1 MQPTLPEKYYLS
13 HAQELFSFVANQ
25 CDGLLTDS
33 HRRYIERYNDLN
45 EDAQCLLVRFL
56 SRKPRFLKRASID
69 YAEISDTEQALGDL
83 VELGFVSPV
92 QDSDWSALLNVLTK
106 AQLLNCLRT
115 SQIKALS
122 STAKPELL
130 LIAQECSTADKNT
143 DLGRLFVVRRQQSTI
158 DYILFLF
165 FGDLRNRLQK
175 FAMRDLG
182 VLKTRK
188 SKTLPSARFNSPEEA
203 QSAFKLQCL
212 QRDFTQQPQR
222 LKEST
227 ARYLLNTSPV
237 GAIAQEIND
246 GLLLRV
252 GVEFSGENS
261 EKAIKLWQASS
272 EPQAT
277 ERWIRE
283 TYQYKDRKQLE
294 GTMRKLR
301 QQELPATSKI
311 FVEDFYA
318 RKYQG
323 KRTSVY
329 TDMLRETSYKL
340 CIDEVYIN
348 EVEEGAIQHYRRK
361 GSLAY
366 FTENR
371 HWRLLFALTFWRLLF
386 RNEKQYGSEFDSL
399 PLSLRDGTFYHHN
412 AIEIEACLE
421 LLNTP
426 DVAIENFT
434 HIATRHYGYP
444 TGLFR
449 WNANLLDSI
458 KPCLELSPRGSLAN
472 VLRRMAEDFRNTK
485 DGYPDLMVVEGG
497 LLRFEEIKAPGDV
510 LRPNQLVS
518 INRLRQAG
526 LAVELTQVEWATD
539 PKQKYAVVDIETT
552 GGRKSGNSIT
562 EIAVV
567 IVLNHKVVS
576 EWSSLVKPQ
585 RRIPAYIT
593 HLTGIDNAMV
603 ADAPLFSD
611 IADELEAQLEACI
624 FVAHNVGFDYGFIKS
639 AFESI
644 NRSFHK
650 PKYCT
655 VRNARKTFP
664 GLKSYSLGKLTEHF
678 GISLNNHHRALS
690 DAKATADLLLLIQDQ
705 TQSLG

>member
-1 MQPTLPEKYYLS
+1 MQPILPEKYYLS

-33 HRRYIERYNDLN
+33 HRKYIKRYNDLN

-56 SRKPRFLKRASID
+56 SRKPRFLNRATID
-69 YAEISDTEQALGDL
+69 YAEIFDIEKALGDL
-83 VELGFVSPV
+83 VESGFVSPV
-92 QDSDWSALLNVLTK
+92 QDIDWYEFLTVLTK
-106 AQLLNCLRT
+106 AQLLNCLRA

-130 LIAQECSTADKNT
+130 LLAQECSKSDLNAD
-143 DLGRLFVVRRQQSTI
+143 LRRLFLVRRQQPTI

-182 VLKTRK
+182 LLKTRK
-188 SKTLPSARFNSPEEA
+188 AKTQPSARFSSPKEA

-212 QRDFTQQPQR
+212 QRDFTQQPQQ

-227 ARYLLNTSPV
+227 ATYLLTASPV
-237 GAIAQEIND
+237 GAIAQEIYD
-246 GLLLRV
+246 SLLLRV
-252 GVEFSGENS
+252 GAEFSGDNS
-261 EKAIKLWQASS
+261 DMAIKLWQASS

-283 TYQYKDRKQLE
+283 SYQYKDREQLKNI
-294 GTMRKLR
+294 MRQLR
-301 QQELPATSKI
+301 QQQLPATSKI

-323 KRTSVY
+323 KRTSIY
-329 TDMLRETSYKL
+329 TDMLRETSCKL
-340 CIDEVYIN
+340 LLDEVYIN
-348 EVEEGAIQHYRRK
+348 EVEEGAIQHYRRN

-371 HWRLLFALTFWRLLF
+371 HWRLLFALTFWHPLF
-386 RNEKQYGSEFDSL
+386 RDEKQYGSEFDSL
-399 PLSLRDGTFYHHN
+399 PLSLRNGTFYHHN

-421 LLNTP
+421 LLDTP
-426 DVAIENFT
+426 NVAIESFT
-434 HIATRHYGYP
+434 QVATRHYGYP

-449 WNANLLDSI
+449 WQANMLDSI
-458 KPCLELSPRGSLAN
+458 KPCLELSPQGSLAK
-472 VLRRMAEDFRNTK
+472 VLRRMAEDFRHTK
-485 DGYPDLMVVEGG
+485 DGYPDLMVVEDG

-510 LRPNQLVS
+510 LRANQLVS

-526 LAVELTQVEWATD
+526 LSVELTQVEWATG

-567 IVLNHKVVS
+567 TVLNRRVVN
-576 EWSSLVKPQ
+576 EWSTLVNPQ

-611 IADELEAQLEACI
+611 IADELETQLEGCI

-655 VRNARKTFP
+655 VRNARKSFP
-664 GLKSYSLGKLTEHF
+664 GLKSYSLGNLTEHF
-678 GISLNNHHRALS
+678 EISLNNHHRALS
-690 DAKATADLLLLIQDQ
+690 DAKATANLLLLIQNQ
-705 TQSLG
+705 SQSLG

>member
-1 MQPTLPEKYYLS
+1 L
-13 HAQELFSFVANQ
+13 
-25 CDGLLTDS
+25 
-33 HRRYIERYNDLN
+33 
-45 EDAQCLLVRFL
+45 
-56 SRKPRFLKRASID
+56 
-69 YAEISDTEQALGDL
+69 
-83 VELGFVSPV
+83 
-92 QDSDWSALLNVLTK
+92 
-106 AQLLNCLRT
+106 
-115 SQIKALS
+115 
-122 STAKPELL
+122 
-130 LIAQECSTADKNT
+130 
-143 DLGRLFVVRRQQSTI
+143 VRRQQPTI

-182 VLKTRK
+182 LLKTRK
-188 SKTLPSARFNSPEEA
+188 AKTQPSARFSSPKEA

-212 QRDFTQQPQR
+212 QRDFTQQPQQ

-227 ARYLLNTSPV
+227 ATYLLTASPV
-237 GAIAQEIND
+237 GAIAQEIYD
-246 GLLLRV
+246 SLLLRV
-252 GVEFSGENS
+252 GAEFSGDNS
-261 EKAIKLWQASS
+261 DMAIKLWQASS

-283 TYQYKDRKQLE
+283 SYQYKDREQLKNI
-294 GTMRKLR
+294 MRQLR
-301 QQELPATSKI
+301 QQQLPATSKI

-323 KRTSVY
+323 KRTSIY
-329 TDMLRETSYKL
+329 TDMLRETSCKL
-340 CIDEVYIN
+340 LLDEVYIN
-348 EVEEGAIQHYRRK
+348 EVEEGAIQHYRRN

-371 HWRLLFALTFWRLLF
+371 HWRLLFALTFWHPLF
-386 RNEKQYGSEFDSL
+386 RDEKQYGSEFDSL
-399 PLSLRDGTFYHHN
+399 PLSLRNGTFYHHN

-421 LLNTP
+421 LLDTP
-426 DVAIENFT
+426 NVAIESFT
-434 HIATRHYGYP
+434 QVATRHYGYP

-449 WNANLLDSI
+449 WQANMLDSI
-458 KPCLELSPRGSLAN
+458 KPCLELSPQGSLAK
-472 VLRRMAEDFRNTK
+472 VLRRMAEDFRHTK
-485 DGYPDLMVVEGG
+485 DGYPDLMVVEDG

-510 LRPNQLVS
+510 LRANQLVS

-526 LAVELTQVEWATD
+526 LSVELTQVEWATG

-567 IVLNHKVVS
+567 TVLNRRVVN
-576 EWSSLVKPQ
+576 EWSTLVNPQ

-611 IADELEAQLEACI
+611 IADELETQLEGCI

-655 VRNARKTFP
+655 VRNARKSFP
-664 GLKSYSLGKLTEHF
+664 GLKSYSLGNLTEHF
-678 GISLNNHHRALS
+678 EISLNNHHRALS
-690 DAKATADLLLLIQDQ
+690 DAKATANLLLLIQNQ
-705 TQSLG
+705 SQSLG